1 MPIYWGTSPR
11 ANIEE
16 KSKEGV
22 EKTMLQRKKAD
33 ELRRAYKREWAKQHP
48 DRVKAYQERYWNKRA
63 AAALE
68 EEQPQKSA
76 GEERSSS

>member
-11 ANIEE
+11 ANAE
-16 KSKEGV
+16 
-22 EKTMLQRKKAD
+22 EKTMESVEKAALKRRKAD

-68 EEQPQKSA
+68 KEQLQKGAEE
-76 GEERSSS
+76 EESS